1 MIDANVLHAEE
12 IKMTNVRKKDQ
23 QKASSDSPKTEV
35 GEVDTRAPFQSVKAA
50 VSLFG
55 EVAVSR
61 GKQSSSPATAVK
73 KKLSEVR
80 TYTSIISILILIL
93 VINVN
98 CT

>member
-80 TYTSIISILILIL
+80 TPPSFQF
-93 VINVN
+93 
-98 CT
+98 